1 MLEAGGESGYMSKGW
16 LPHPVSQWARG
27 FVDWGRGLH
36 AETAQLWQ
44 STWNWSSLLGIQFQG
59 QFIPISLRP
68 VLRIMAAYV
77 MATVWSLYSWLLHLV
92 GVSVSTQ
99 DMAQNIICSPW
110 GGTKCSWICLMTT
123 LLLFGFPQLFSFVR
137 ACSHFSDWIYF
148 WLVFPPTRGRLRTLQ
163 GQGHRVLFHFSL
175 TCGRLA
181 FSAGCCR

>member
-1 MLEAGGESGYMSKGW
+1 MWMLAAGGESGYMSKGW

-44 STWNWSSLLGIQFQG
+44 SAWNWSSLVWPASSLLGIQFQG

-77 MATVWSLYSWLLHLV
+77 MAAVWWLYGWLLHLV

-99 DMAQNIICSPW
+99 DMAQNINCSPW
-110 GGTKCSWICLMTT
+110 GGTKCSWICLMTM
-123 LLLFGFPQLFSFVR
+123 LLLFGFPQLFSFVC

-148 WLVFPPTRGRLRTLQ
+148 LASFSTNKRQAEDIAGART
-163 GQGHRVLFHFSL
+163 
-175 TCGRLA
+175 
-181 FSAGCCR
+181 